1 MIIKDK
7 MRLSNSYPNCAE
19 SIFSGC
25 LKGGG
30 RRACESQMASDRGE
44 LRAGR
49 RRGNSKG
56 QTDKYF
62 L

>member
-1 MIIKDK
+1 MMKVCGGWLMIIKDK

-30 RRACESQMASDRGE
+30 YESV
-44 LRAGR
+44 
-49 RRGNSKG
+49 
-56 QTDKYF
+56 
-62 L
+62 